1 MKYLKSYL
9 SFLKEKKGKKLNLPL
24 LQIKRVTL
32 KSVVLSYYISDMY
45 TFDSNIETATQTYNL
60 VCDTY
65 DRIFKRLGLKF
76 VKGLSR
82 LFYLLSFVRYV

>member
-1 MKYLKSYL
+1 M
-9 SFLKEKKGKKLNLPL
+9 NRHL
-24 LQIKRVTL
+24 LHIKRVTL
-32 KSVVLSYYISDMY
+32 KSVALSYYISDMY

-82 LFYLLSFVRYV
+82 FFYLLSCFSLKL